1 MDRHVFII
9 VLNDITGP
17 KLPNPYLSSNKTLA
31 KTSFSVA
38 DLYYKG
44 IILHMITIQ
53 SSYTSIA
60 SGTVYYFS
68 KLQLRI

>member
-1 MDRHVFII
+1 MDRNVFII

-17 KLPNPYLSSNKTLA
+17 KLPNLSSNKTLA

-44 IILHMITIQ
+44 IILHMMTIQ
-53 SSYTSIA
+53 SSYTRIA

-68 KLQLRI
+68 KL